1 MGVKQHIY
9 IVFFLSFFIFL
20 ESFAQIDNRF
30 RFQSNMNQ
38 KNDINSEYHIVF
50 LLPLCLENNNVLY
63 SNHIDSLADMNLEGV
78 HLYKKTKISI
88 DFYLGFL
95 SALKEFQNTN
105 IKISL
110 FDIKE
115 GYESQDILI
124 DILNQNYLNH
134 ADLIIGP
141 LFTDN
146 FLFFKDIFDRDI
158 PIISPFSKKPSI
170 TKGNENVFQL
180 PPSISNHLSFL
191 SKYIFDIHMHD
202 NILLIRRDTIL
213 TTRTK
218 KTETLEDYTLVT
230 DTLVPEDIFYSHIL
244 LSDIDTVNMF
254 FEEIQV
260 HANVIDSIYHKL
272 DTLGMKNIII
282 IPSEDNVFVT
292 DLLSKLHACRD
303 TNMIIYGMPVLSNF
317 HHVSVYD
324 LMDMKVTFPH
334 NKSFDTN
341 GTEDFIVNFYS
352 DYNYIPNLKYASV
365 GYELG
370 YYFLDI
376 LFNNGT
382 IKPYVNAVLP
392 KTILG
397 TTYHFKKESKGGYQ
411 NKATLLFQYH
421 DFGFRVIK

>member
-1 MGVKQHIY
+1 
-9 IVFFLSFFIFL
+9 LS
-20 ESFAQIDNRF
+20 N
-30 RFQSNMNQ
+30 
-38 KNDINSEYHIVF
+38 
-50 LLPLCLENNNVLY
+50 
-63 SNHIDSLADMNLEGV
+63 
-78 HLYKKTKISI
+78 
-88 DFYLGFL
+88 
-95 SALKEFQNTN
+95 
-105 IKISL
+105 
-110 FDIKE
+110 
-115 GYESQDILI
+115 
-124 DILNQNYLNH
+124 

-158 PIISPFSKKPSI
+158 PIISPFSKKPHI
-170 TKGNENVFQL
+170 TEGNENVFQL
-180 PPSISNHLSFL
+180 SPSMSNHLSFL
-191 SKYIFDIHMHD
+191 SEYIFDTHMHD
-202 NILLIRRDTIL
+202 NLLLIRRDTIL
-213 TTRTK
+213 TERTK
-218 KTETLEDYTLVT
+218 KTDTLEDYTLIT
-230 DTLVPEDIFYSHIL
+230 DTLVPDDIFYSHIL
-244 LSDIDTVNMF
+244 LSDIDTMNMF

-317 HHVSVYD
+317 HHVSLYD
-324 LMDMKVTFPH
+324 LMDMKVTFPY
-334 NKSFDTN
+334 NKSFETN
-341 GTEDFIVNFYS
+341 ETEDFIVNFYS

-376 LFNNGT
+376 LFDNGS
-382 IKPYVNAVLP
+382 IIPYVNDVLP

-397 TTYHFKKESKGGYQ
+397 TTYHFKKERKGGYQ

>member
-30 RFQSNMNQ
+30 RFQSNMYQ

-50 LLPLCLENNNVLY
+50 LLPLCLEDNNVLY
-63 SNHIDSLADMNLEGV
+63 SNDIDSLANMNLEGI

-95 SALKEFQNTN
+95 SSLKEFQNTK

-115 GYESQDILI
+115 GYESKDILI

-146 FLFFKDIFDRDI
+146 FLFFKDILDRNI
-158 PIISPFSKKPSI
+158 PIISPFSKKPYI
-170 TKGNENVFQL
+170 TQGNENVFQL
-180 PPSISNHLSFL
+180 PPSMSNHLSFL
-191 SKYIFDIHMHD
+191 SEYIFDTHMND
-202 NILLIRRDTIL
+202 NLLLIRRDTIF
-213 TTRTK
+213 TTRKNNTD
-218 KTETLEDYTLVT
+218 TAEDYALIT
-230 DTLVPEDIFYSHIL
+230 DTLVPEDIFYSQKIL
-244 LSDIDTVNMF
+244 SNIDTMSMF
-254 FEEIQV
+254 FEEIKV
-260 HANVIDSIYHKL
+260 HANIIDSIHHKL

-303 TNMIIYGMPVLSNF
+303 TNMIVYGMPGLSNF
-317 HHVSVYD
+317 YHVSIYD
-324 LMDMKVTFPH
+324 LMDMKVTFPQ

-341 GTEDFIVNFYS
+341 ATEEFIINFYS
-352 DYNYIPNLKYASV
+352 DYSYIPNLKYASV

-376 LFNNGT
+376 LFDNGS
-382 IKPYVNAVLP
+382 IMPYVNDVPP

-397 TTYHFKKESKGGYQ
+397 TTYHFKKERNGGYQ

-421 DFGFRVIK
+421 DFGFRVMK

>member
-30 RFQSNMNQ
+30 RFQSNLYQ
-38 KNDINSEYHIVF
+38 KNDITSEYHIVF
-50 LLPLCLENNNVLY
+50 LLPLCLEKNDVLY
-63 SNHIDSLADMNLEGV
+63 FNHIDSLIDMNLEDV
-78 HLYKKTKISI
+78 NLYKKTKISI

-95 SALKEFQNTN
+95 LSLKEFQNTN

-146 FLFFKDIFDRDI
+146 FLFFKDILDRNI
-158 PIISPFSKKPSI
+158 PIISPFSKKTYI
-170 TKGNENVFQL
+170 TEGNENVFQL

-191 SKYIFDIHMHD
+191 SEYIFETHMND
-202 NILLIRRDTIL
+202 NLLLIRRDTIL
-213 TTRTK
+213 TTRKNNTD
-218 KTETLEDYTLVT
+218 TAEDYALIT
-230 DTLVPEDIFYSHIL
+230 DTLVPEDIFYSQKF
-244 LSDIDTVNMF
+244 LSNIDTMSMF
-254 FEEIQV
+254 FEEIKV
-260 HANVIDSIYHKL
+260 HANVIDSIHHKL

-303 TNMIIYGMPVLSNF
+303 TNMIVYGMPGLSNF
-317 HHVSVYD
+317 DHVSVYD
-324 LMDMKVTFPH
+324 LMDMKVTFPQ

-341 GTEDFIVNFYS
+341 ATEDFIINFYS

-376 LFNNGT
+376 LFDNGS
-382 IKPYVNAVLP
+382 IIPYINDVPP

-397 TTYHFKKESKGGYQ
+397 TTYHFKKERNGGYQ
-411 NKATLLFQYH
+411 NKATLIFQYH